1 MEEMNKK
8 PQDVVNNASRG
19 QNIAQEEGNNVP
31 SPGKKESVGTQ
42 DEPLTT
48 EKFQQLLADNT
59 SLQNTAR
66 NNYAEQLA
74 GIDKKFND
82 KLDKLTQEEIAAER
96 RYRDAKVACEMA
108 AQDYML
114 ARRSIARD
122 RNEAGQEK
130 NKARAELKGKYAIYN
145 ETLQSLRHRIF
156 ERYRNSGGVLTGQEE
171 ELLHPDW
178 IRGKKGGMSDEEK

>member
-8 PQDVVNNASRG
+8 TQDVAVSASPW
-19 QNIAQEEGNNVP
+19 QDIAQTEGNKLP
-31 SPGKKESVGTQ
+31 SPDKNESVEAQ
-42 DEPLTT
+42 DETLTT
-48 EKFQQLLADNT
+48 EMFHQLLADNT

-74 GIDKKFND
+74 DINKKFND
-82 KLDKLTQEEIAAER
+82 KLDKLALEEIAAER
-96 RYRDAKVACEMA
+96 RYRDAKVACDLA

-130 NKARAELKGKYAIYN
+130 NKARAELKGKYARYN
-145 ETLQSLRHRIF
+145 ESLQSERHVIF

-171 ELLHPDW
+171 KLLHPDW
-178 IRGKKGGMSDEEK
+178 TRDKKGGMSDEEQ